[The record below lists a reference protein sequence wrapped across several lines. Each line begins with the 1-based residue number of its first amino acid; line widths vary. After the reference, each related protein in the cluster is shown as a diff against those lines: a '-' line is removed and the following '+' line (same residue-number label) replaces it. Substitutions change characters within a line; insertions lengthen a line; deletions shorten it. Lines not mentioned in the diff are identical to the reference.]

1 MIDRREFISTAA
13 IAAIAGGTVAIS
25 SPLSLAGEVGR
36 GSGRERVLDAS
47 SPTKIIDTNIS
58 LFQWPFRR
66 LPLDETRLLVDKLR
80 ALGIK
85 QAWAGSFE
93 GVFHR
98 DITSVNERLALAC
111 RTDDEL
117 VPIGSINP
125 ALPDWEKDL
134 ELCANRHRMPGVRIH
149 PNYHGYKLD
158 DTRCVRLIQRATL
171 AGQFVQIAAM
181 MEDTRTQHPLVQVP
195 GVDLARL
202 PILIQQCPG
211 AKVQI
216 LNGRP
221 SGQLLD
227 QLAKARGVFFGVS
240 RVDGTDGISK
250 LLDAVSSE
258 RVLFGSHAPFL
269 IPEAALIRVDESD
282 IGAEQRRAV
291 MWTNAQQLVSSAGE
305 SKAEHS

>member
-1 MIDRREFISTAA
+1 MIDRREFISKTV
-13 IAAIAGGTVAIS
+13 IASGTLAIS
-25 SPLSLAGEVGR
+25 SPLSHAAEVQR
-36 GSGRERVLDAS
+36 GSGRERVHDGAS
-47 SPTKIIDTNIS
+47 PPEIIDTNIS

-66 LPLDETRLLVDKLR
+66 LPLDQTRLLVEKLR

-111 RTDDEL
+111 KNDDEL

-134 ELCANRHRMPGVRIH
+134 ELCAGKHRMPGIRIH
-149 PNYHGYKLD
+149 PNYHGYELD
-158 DTRCVRLIQRATL
+158 DTHCVRMIQRATL

-181 MEDTRTQHPLVQVP
+181 MEDTRTHHPLVQVP

-216 LNGRP
+216 LNDRP
-221 SGQLLD
+221 SRHLLD
-227 QLAKARGVFFGVS
+227 QLAKARGVFFDVS
-240 RVDGTDGISK
+240 RVDGTEGISK
-250 LLDAVSSE
+250 LLEAISSE

-282 IGAEQRRAV
+282 ISAEQRSAL
-291 MWTNAQQLVSSAGE
+291 MWTSAQQLISSAGE
-305 SKAEHS
+305 SKAAHS